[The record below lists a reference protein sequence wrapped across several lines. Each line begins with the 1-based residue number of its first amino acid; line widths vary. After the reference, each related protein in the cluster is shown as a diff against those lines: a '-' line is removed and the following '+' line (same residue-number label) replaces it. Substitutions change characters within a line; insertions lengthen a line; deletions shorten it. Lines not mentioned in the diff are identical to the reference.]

1 MALGEVPQRQ
11 EPGITSH
18 GDSLCL
24 LSLLPVQFA
33 IMALESLPSLP
44 EVILQLL
51 GLLCMA
57 QKLLAS
63 AQKTDKKD
71 FVLFGLASRAHA
83 RNCHYVR
90 KIRPCKKMT
99 ASNGPHQKRGQI
111 WYNDETRAEGR
122 RTLASPCTE
131 VQGASTRLTREKC
144 ISYFNRLW

>member
-1 MALGEVPQRQ
+1 
-11 EPGITSH
+11 
-18 GDSLCL
+18 
-24 LSLLPVQFA
+24 
-33 IMALESLPSLP
+33 MALESLPSLP